1 MEKIF
6 IWYAWAVWCWKS
18 PITNYIST
26 DLWLPIFNTDA
37 IRSEVCEDLWAF
49 DEIEAKERMRKRLNM
64 IIQKWISFICDA
76 SVDRTWEQL
85 KTILIKNN
93 YKYFIISIDLS
104 KDTLFK
110 FYKAKSYN
118 EALIRIDK
126 TVEEHNNFLKI
137 CWDDV
142 NLHINEENYSKRL
155 DIAEVKVRE
164 RLKGNM

>member
-1 MEKIF
+1 MWF
-6 IWYAWAVWCWKS
+6 
-18 PITNYIST
+18 PT
-26 DLWLPIFNTDA
+26 FNTDA
-37 IRSEVCEDLWAF
+37 IRSEVCEDFWFF

-76 SVDRTWEQL
+76 SVDRTWEQI
-85 KTILIKNN
+85 KPILIKNN
-93 YKYFIISIDLS
+93 YKYFIISIDLR

-126 TVEEHNNFLKI
+126 IMEEHNNFLRT
-137 CWDDV
+137 CWDDID
-142 NLHINEENYSKRL
+142 LHINEEIYSKRL

-164 RLKGNM
+164 RLKKNR